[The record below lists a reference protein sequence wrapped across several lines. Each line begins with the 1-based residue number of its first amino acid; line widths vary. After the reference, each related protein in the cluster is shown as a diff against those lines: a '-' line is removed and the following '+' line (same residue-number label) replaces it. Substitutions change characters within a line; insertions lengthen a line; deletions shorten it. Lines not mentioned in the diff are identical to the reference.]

1 MKRLIAMILI
11 IALAVP
17 AAVLAD
23 YDYIE
28 KHYALHAMIIDKEN
42 KGNDMPSNSITIDLY
57 VSSDGETVYYMESR
71 VTAGVFLCNGMI
83 RMKMEQIGDDLYIY
97 DSAGNYRELKE
108 IDGIMMI
115 DFGRGYQPMQLV
127 EMIDIY

>member
-1 MKRLIAMILI
+1 M
-11 IALAVP
+11 P

-42 KGNDMPSNSITIDLY
+42 KGNGMPSNSITIDLY

-83 RMKMEQIGDDLYIY
+83 RMKMEQLGDDLYIY

-115 DFGRGYQPMQLV
+115 NFGRGYQPMQLV